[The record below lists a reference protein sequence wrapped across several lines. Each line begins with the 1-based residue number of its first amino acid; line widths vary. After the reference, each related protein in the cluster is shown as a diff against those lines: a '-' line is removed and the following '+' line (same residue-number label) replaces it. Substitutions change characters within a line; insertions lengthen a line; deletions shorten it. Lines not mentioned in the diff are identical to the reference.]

1 MGGGRAASS
10 LTSSRCKGKVEEE
23 DLWACM
29 RDTEQG
35 AGAAVVSDKGKVV
48 VDVWEEGSRSCE
60 QSLDFTGSERLEVP
74 DELTLLVSPPE
85 KVVSGVAAPRE
96 EEEEDECV
104 VMGAGK
110 EDVDPFRCSWLS
122 RVRTAKDLDRGE

>member
-1 MGGGRAASS
+1 M
-10 LTSSRCKGKVEEE
+10 
-23 DLWACM
+23 
-29 RDTEQG
+29 
-35 AGAAVVSDKGKVV
+35 VSDKGKVV
-48 VDVWEEGSRSCE
+48 DVWEEDSRSCE
-60 QSLDFTGSERLEVP
+60 QPPDFTGSERLEVP

-85 KVVSGVAAPRE
+85 KVVSGVADPREEE

-110 EDVDPFRCSWLS
+110 EVVDPFSCSWLS